1 MLTNRGALS
10 ASATTPADSQDLPSA
25 SVLPTTPAQEEAQRR
40 GGRLED
46 SKGKPFFFLSNPPP
60 LPSRSRSG
68 WGGGNGVGA
77 ELILFGLDLP
87 LSVLPY

>member
-60 LPSRSRSG
+60 SPAGPDR
-68 WGGGNGVGA
+68 GGGVGM
-77 ELILFGLDLP
+77 E
-87 LSVLPY
+87 